1 MFKTN
6 ESLEE
11 TKRINSK
18 MSQRSPKEIQKMNLK
33 TRMNINED
41 LRNVFT

>member
-11 TKRINSK
+11 TKRLNTK